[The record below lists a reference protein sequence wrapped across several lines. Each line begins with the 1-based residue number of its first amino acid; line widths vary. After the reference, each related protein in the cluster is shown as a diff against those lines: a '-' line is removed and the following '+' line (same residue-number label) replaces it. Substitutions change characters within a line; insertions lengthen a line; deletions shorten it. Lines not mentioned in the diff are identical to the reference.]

1 MTSTTSHPMS
11 PDRPPRKPPRRVRAM
26 RRTLRGMPAAPY
38 RVAYEADLR
47 IPAADGS
54 PLVADH
60 YFPAAPGDFPTLLL
74 RSPYGRGFPWSSM
87 YGLAFAEHGFHV
99 VLQSCRGT
107 GGSGGTFALWHNE
120 AADGQSTLAWLR
132 EQPWFTG
139 VLGTIGSSYL
149 GYTQWATALDPPPE
163 LRAMVFH
170 AGLHDPHAYFH
181 AGGVFHLENALATT
195 AGFLHQHRS
204 NWRFV
209 KAAIRLQRTLR
220 RVARTLPLSDACA
233 LGLGERVPFLEGAL
247 AHPDAADPHWA
258 GADAGRA
265 ADTLSVPTLLVAGRH
280 DVMFEQ
286 NLGQYHRLR
295 RAGCETA
302 LLVGPW
308 THASMLQQGW
318 PEVFADSLA
327 WLRAHLYDDR
337 STLRES
343 PVRVHV
349 GGADDWRDLPEW
361 PPVDAA
367 AQRRYIAADGALSDR
382 PDPASAPLTLR
393 YDPADPT
400 PSVGGATLSPKA
412 GPRDNTAL
420 EARDDVL
427 IFTTPP
433 LTEPLEVCGPV
444 LAELYAATGTDH
456 IDVFARLCDV
466 DERGRSTN
474 VCDGI
479 LRLTPN
485 GSSPARVVVVLS
497 ATAYR
502 FAAGHRMRLQL
513 SGGAHPRFARNT
525 GSGEPAHTA
534 REIVPTSVALYPD
547 SALVLSVV
555 PTRTPDGRPVDRP

>member
-1 MTSTTSHPMS
+1 MTSTTAHPTS
-11 PDRPPRKPPRRVRAM
+11 SDRPPRKPPRLVRAM
-26 RRTLRGMPAAPY
+26 RRTMRGMPAAPH
-38 RVAYEADLR
+38 RVRYEGGLR
-47 IPAADGS
+47 IPAADGGV
-54 PLVADH
+54 LVADH
-60 YFPAAPGDFPTLLL
+60 YFPATPGDFPTLLL
-74 RSPYGRGFPWSSM
+74 RSAYGRGFPWAPM

-107 GGSGGTFALWHNE
+107 GGSDGTFALWHNE
-120 AADGQSTLAWLR
+120 AADGSATVAWLR

-139 VLGTIGSSYL
+139 VLGTIGPSHL

-163 LRAMVFH
+163 LRAMVIH
-170 AGLHDPHAYFH
+170 AGLHDPHAYFY
-181 AGGVFHLENALATT
+181 AGGVFHLENALAST
-195 AGFLHQHRS
+195 AGFVHQHRG
-204 NWRFV
+204 NRHFA
-209 KAAIRLQRTLR
+209 KAALRLHRTQR
-220 RVARTLPLSDACA
+220 RVARTLPLPDACA
-233 LGLGERVPFLEGAL
+233 LGLGERVPFLEDAL
-247 AHPDAADPHWA
+247 AHPDPADPHWT

-265 ADTLSVPTLLVAGRH
+265 AERLSVPTLLIAGRH

-286 NLGQYHRLR
+286 NLEQHRRLR
-295 RAGCETA
+295 RAGCETG

-308 THASMLQQGW
+308 THTSMLQQGW
-318 PEVFADSLA
+318 PSVFGDSLA
-327 WLRAHLYDDR
+327 WLRAHLDGDR
-337 STLRES
+337 SALREA
-343 PVRVHV
+343 PVRIHV
-349 GGADDWRDLPEW
+349 GGADEWRDLPAW
-361 PPVDAA
+361 PPAEAA
-367 AQRRYIAADGALSDR
+367 AQRRYIAADGTLSR
-382 PDPASAPLTLR
+382 EAAAATAPAVLR

-427 IFTTPP
+427 TFTTPP

-444 LAELYAATGTDH
+444 SADLYAATGTDH

-485 GSSPARVVVVLS
+485 GSAPARVTVAMS

-502 FAAGHRMRLQL
+502 FGPGHRIRLQL

-534 REIVPTSVALYPD
+534 REIVPTSVEFHPG
-547 SALVLSVV
+547 SALVLPVV
-555 PTRTPDGRPVDRP
+555 PTRSRADG